1 MDGAFYRLDSK
12 YYGGKLMKGI
22 IFDLDGVIISTDKLH
37 YKAWKKIADKLNIA
51 FDEKINNRLRGVSR
65 MDSLEIILEGYQ
77 GSALNKEEK
86 EALADEKNA
95 CYVELL
101 GTLHPDQMDPD
112 VTDTLQYLREKG
124 LKLAIGSSSKNTKYI
139 LHQLE
144 IENLFDA
151 VSDGTNITKS
161 KPDPEVFIKAASFLE
176 LPEEECIVVEDAVAG
191 IDAARSGHMRSVG
204 IGDAYFYNQADYHI
218 KTFSELKNLF

>member
-1 MDGAFYRLDSK
+1 
-12 YYGGKLMKGI
+12 MKGI

-101 GTLHPDQMDPD
+101 GTLHPDQMDPE
-112 VTDTLQYLREKG
+112 VTDTLRYLREKG

-151 VSDGTNITKS
+151 VSDGTNISKS
-161 KPDPEVFIKAASFLE
+161 KPDPEVFIKAAAFLE

>member
-112 VTDTLQYLREKG
+112 VTDTLRYLREKG

>member
-1 MDGAFYRLDSK
+1 
-12 YYGGKLMKGI
+12 
-22 IFDLDGVIISTDKLH
+22 
-37 YKAWKKIADKLNIA
+37 
-51 FDEKINNRLRGVSR
+51 

-77 GSALNKEEK
+77 GPALNKEEK

-101 GTLHPDQMDPD
+101 GTLHPDQMNPD
-112 VTDTLQYLREKG
+112 VTDTLRYLREKG

>member
-77 GSALNKEEK
+77 GPALNKEEK

-101 GTLHPDQMDPD
+101 GTLHPDQMNPD
-112 VTDTLQYLREKG
+112 VTDTLRYLREKG

>member
-1 MDGAFYRLDSK
+1 
-12 YYGGKLMKGI
+12 MKGI

-77 GSALNKEEK
+77 GPALNKEEK

-101 GTLHPDQMDPD
+101 GTLHPDQMNPD
-112 VTDTLQYLREKG
+112 VTDTLRYLREKG

-218 KTFSELKNLF
+218 KTFSELKNQIGRAHV

>member
-1 MDGAFYRLDSK
+1 
-12 YYGGKLMKGI
+12 MKGI

>member
-1 MDGAFYRLDSK
+1 
-12 YYGGKLMKGI
+12 MKGI

-51 FDEKINNRLRGVSR
+51 FDETINNRLRGVSR

-77 GSALNKEEK
+77 GPALNKEEK

-101 GTLHPDQMDPD
+101 GTLHPDQMDPE
-112 VTDTLQYLREKG
+112 VTDTLRYLREKG

-151 VSDGTNITKS
+151 VSDGTNISKS
-161 KPDPEVFIKAASFLE
+161 KPDPEVFIKAAAFLE

>member
-101 GTLHPDQMDPD
+101 GTLHPDQMDPE
-112 VTDTLQYLREKG
+112 VTDTLRYLREKG

-151 VSDGTNITKS
+151 VSDGTNISKS
-161 KPDPEVFIKAASFLE
+161 KPDPEVFIKAAAFLE

>member
-1 MDGAFYRLDSK
+1 MDGPFYRLDSK
-12 YYGGKLMKGI
+12 YHGGKLMRGI

-51 FDEKINNRLRGVSR
+51 FDETINNRLRGVSR

-77 GSALNKEEK
+77 GSALSKMEK
-86 EALADEKNA
+86 EKLADEKNTF
-95 CYVELL
+95 YVELL
-101 GTLHPDQMDPD
+101 GTLHPKQMDPQ
-112 VTDTLQYLREKG
+112 VPDTLQYLRKKG

-151 VSDGTNITKS
+151 VSDGTNISKS

-218 KTFSELKNLF
+218 KTFSELKNIF

>member
-1 MDGAFYRLDSK
+1 
-12 YYGGKLMKGI
+12 MKGI

-77 GSALNKEEK
+77 GPALNKEEK

-101 GTLHPDQMDPD
+101 GTLHPDQMNPD
-112 VTDTLQYLREKG
+112 VTDTLRYLREKG

>member
-1 MDGAFYRLDSK
+1 
-12 YYGGKLMKGI
+12 MKGI

-112 VTDTLQYLREKG
+112 VTDTLRYLREKG

>member
-1 MDGAFYRLDSK
+1 
-12 YYGGKLMKGI
+12 MKGI

-101 GTLHPDQMDPD
+101 GTLYPDQMDPD

>member
-1 MDGAFYRLDSK
+1 
-12 YYGGKLMKGI
+12 MKGI

-86 EALADEKNA
+86 EALANEKNA

-101 GTLHPDQMDPD
+101 GTLHPDQMDPE
-112 VTDTLQYLREKG
+112 VTDTLRYLREKG

-151 VSDGTNITKS
+151 VSDGTNISKS
-161 KPDPEVFIKAASFLE
+161 KPDPEVFIKAAAFLE